1 MKKNWNS
8 IALIGAGN
16 IGTSIAGGLAA
27 SGTFQPSDIT
37 LTRRRL
43 DLLESWASNGFRT
56 TSDNR
61 AAIQDSD
68 IILIAVEPQQVDSL
82 LEEIRDVV
90 DPDRHML
97 ISVVTGVGRVG
108 CLDRLG
114 GRMPVIRAAADTAI
128 AIRESMDRSS
138 GTDEQ
143 DVKTAEEIF
152 DPAEQ
157 TMVVREEQVT
167 AATALSPCGI
177 AF

>member
-90 DPDRHML
+90 DPDRHMPSSL
-97 ISVVTGVGRVG
+97 ATGLSSRRLRDKLRVHAP
-108 CLDRLG
+108 R
-114 GRMPVIRAAADTAI
+114 IR
-128 AIRESMDRSS
+128 
-138 GTDEQ
+138 G
-143 DVKTAEEIF
+143 
-152 DPAEQ
+152 
-157 TMVVREEQVT
+157 
-167 AATALSPCGI
+167 
-177 AF
+177 

>member
-90 DPDRHML
+90 DPDRNML
-97 ISVVTGVGRVG
+97 FSLVTGVSSGFFLAILCVRV
-108 CLDRLG
+108 
-114 GRMPVIRAAADTAI
+114 PVIRATHDNAI
-128 AIRESMDRSS
+128 TL
-138 GTDEQ
+138 G
-143 DVKTAEEIF
+143 
-152 DPAEQ
+152 
-157 TMVVREEQVT
+157 VVHYD
-167 AATALSPCGI
+167 
-177 AF
+177 